1 MWPVSGQGLVRW
13 VLWCIILV
21 LPLAVGPLP
30 VGRWSLIGV
39 RAVGV
44 CLYTEARILHF
55 ALITA
60 LAARARSERRGGVR
74 GKSQNIQIKTED
86 RQGND
91 AERSQC
97 QILICPKRPIASVH
111 KPKQEP
117 MKHLEKRMETC
128 THRSK
133 KIKSRINK
141 TESTPGAAEL
151 GLFSPRLQPRIPLK
165 KCSFYTPGH

>member
-1 MWPVSGQGLVRW
+1 MCVYIQP
-13 VLWCIILV
+13 
-21 LPLAVGPLP
+21 
-30 VGRWSLIGV
+30 
-39 RAVGV
+39 
-44 CLYTEARILHF
+44 EARILHF

-60 LAARARSERRGGVR
+60 LAARAGSERRGGVR

-97 QILICPKRPIASVH
+97 QILICPKRPIDSVH

-117 MKHLEKRMETC
+117 MKHLEKRMETSTRRC
-128 THRSK
+128 K

-141 TESTPGAAEL
+141 TESTPAAAEL
-151 GLFSPRLQPRIPLK
+151 ELFSPRQQPRIPLNNY
-165 KCSFYTPGH
+165 SFYTPGH